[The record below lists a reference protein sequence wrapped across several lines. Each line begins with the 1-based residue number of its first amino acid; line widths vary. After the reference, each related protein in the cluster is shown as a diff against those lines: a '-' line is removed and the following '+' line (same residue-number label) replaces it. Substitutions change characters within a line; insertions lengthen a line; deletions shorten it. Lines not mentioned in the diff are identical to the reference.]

1 MTTTISHFRN
11 GGWNMLR
18 MAILLVTLI
27 AVDSRLVSAQKPNV
41 GQLGFFVG
49 KWNGR
54 GEMRDGPTATFK
66 AISGGETCKW
76 AAGGAAVVC
85 DEKETGPGGGWE
97 GIYTLGYDAK
107 TDTYSLYGI
116 ENPGSVLRGTG
127 KLRNSVWVWNAQ
139 SVANGTSSPS
149 RFTFHSDGKSARTM
163 LVEAQDE
170 KGKWFTV
177 ANHRYTLTK

>member
-1 MTTTISHFRN
+1 
-11 GGWNMLR
+11 
-18 MAILLVTLI
+18 MALLVTLV
-27 AVDSRLVSAQKPNV
+27 AVDSPTLLAQKPNV

-49 KWNGR
+49 KWDGK

-66 AISGGETCKW
+66 AISGGETCRW

-85 DEKETGPGGGWE
+85 EEKESGPGGGWD
-97 GIYTLGYDAK
+97 GAYTLGYDPK

-116 ENPGSVLRGTG
+116 ESPGSVIRGTG
-127 KLRNSVWVWNAQ
+127 KLKNNVWVWNAQ
-139 SVANGTSSPS
+139 SVANGTSSSS
-149 RFTFHSDGKSARTM
+149 RFTFRADGKKVRTM

-177 ANHRYTLTK
+177 ANHRYTPTN